1 MSKKRY
7 WRSLEELE
15 NTPEFQ
21 AALAR
26 EFPDDDGD
34 GEKTQDGTSR
44 RHFLGLMGASIAL
57 SGVTG
62 CVRRPV
68 QHLRPYSKA
77 PEDLVPGIAQH
88 YATGTHLA
96 GRAVGLVVEAHEG
109 RPTKIEGN
117 PEHPQTFGGT
127 TGVHQ
132 ALVLNLFD
140 PARLKLPMKG
150 DKASRWA
157 DALAGLKAQFDA
169 LKANGGNG
177 LVVLSESLPSPT
189 ARNLRERFQAAY
201 PGAKWFTYES
211 VHDDN
216 QRAGTIAAFGSP
228 HVAVHRLNEA
238 RVVVSLDCDF
248 LGAEGDVVLNS
259 NLWARNRR
267 LRSVE
272 DKMSRLYAVEGVFSV
287 TGTNAD
293 HRLRVKSS
301 EVESVVLA
309 LAAELAK
316 DGQIVLPEDLKAQ
329 AKPTGKPALDK
340 FVAALAKDLAAQRN
354 GPGSLLLA
362 GRRQSAV
369 VHATVAALNHVLG
382 NNGRSVHYFPDHRRF
397 EAEGG
402 DMANIK
408 AVTDLLNGGA
418 VDTLL
423 VLGVNPVYTA
433 PGDLAFGDAFK
444 KAKTKI
450 ALAEY
455 ADETARL
462 ADWALP
468 KAHFL
473 ETWGDVVGTDG
484 TVTIQQP
491 TIQPIWGGKSE
502 IELLA
507 LALGEAQ
514 TDGRELVREYW
525 KKREGAVGFYKKWRT
540 WLADGFSKQPFFGV
554 TPSFKAPA
562 GLGALQPSAP
572 VAGLEVAFVESLFLF
587 DGRFAN
593 NPWLLEMPDPISKVT
608 WDNPVAIGFA
618 TAEKLGLSD
627 GDKVSLEANGKK
639 LDAAVVVVAG
649 LADDQLVAQLG
660 WGRDFGSFLPYHEN
674 GVVGFNVNPVRSTG
688 APDRAAAKLTA
699 TGGQYVL
706 ARTQVYSKQDPGF
719 GYPARALVR
728 EADYDDFQ
736 KNPKFAK
743 SGILE
748 HGKPRPK
755 AMVVHPP
762 EKAIY
767 EELKYDSQYQWGM
780 AIDLNACTGCGTC
793 MVACS
798 AENNIS
804 PVGKDQTRRGREMHW
819 IRMDRYFVSDEGKA
833 ADDVQVVHQPLG
845 CQHCENAPCENV
857 CPVAA
862 TSHSPEG
869 LNEMAY
875 NRCIGTRYCANNCPF
890 KVRRFNFYNYAKDYP
905 ETLHMGRNPNVT
917 VRFRGVIEKCTYCV
931 QRINAGRIASKKAN
945 SPEAAKAAIDAITP
959 ACAQACPTDAIVF
972 GNISDKDSAVSKARA
987 LDREYRLLTELNVKP
1002 RTSYL
1007 AKVRNPNPEL
1017 GS

>member
-7 WRSLEELE
+7 WRNLEELE

-26 EFPDDDGD
+26 EFPED
-34 GEKTQDGTSR
+34 ETAKSPDGTSR
-44 RHFLGLMGASIAL
+44 RHFIGLMGASIAL

-68 QHLRPYSKA
+68 QHIRPYAKA

-88 YATGTHLA
+88 YATATHIA

-117 PEHPQTFGGT
+117 PDHPQTFGGT
-127 TGVHQ
+127 TGMHQ
-132 ALVLNLFD
+132 AMVLNLFD
-140 PARLKLPMKG
+140 PARLKQPMQGGKG
-150 DKASRWA
+150 TDWA
-157 DALAGLKAQFDA
+157 AATAALKAQFDT

-177 LVVLSESLPSPT
+177 FAVLSEALPSPT
-189 ARNLRERFQAAY
+189 ARDLRERFAAAY
-201 PGAKWFTYES
+201 PNAKFFTFES

-216 QRAGTIAAFGSP
+216 QRAGLSAAFGTP
-228 HVAVHRLNEA
+228 HVAVHRANEA
-238 RVVVSLDCDF
+238 RVVVSFDSDF

-267 LRSVE
+267 LRTVE
-272 DKMSRLYAVEGVFSV
+272 DKMSRLYAVEGVFSI

-301 EVESVVLA
+301 EVEGVVLA
-309 LAAELAK
+309 LAAEFAK
-316 DGQIVLPEDLKAQ
+316 DPQLAFPETLKPHLKA
-329 AKPTGKPALDK
+329 TGKAATDK
-340 FVAALAKDLAAQRN
+340 FVEVLARDLLAQRN
-354 GPGSLLLA
+354 GPGSLLIA
-362 GRRQSAV
+362 GRRQPALVHAV
-369 VHATVAALNHVLG
+369 VAVLNHLLG

-397 EAEGG
+397 DADAG
-402 DMANIK
+402 DLAGIK
-408 AVTDLLNGGA
+408 GLTDLLNAGS

-423 VLGVNPVYTA
+423 VLGANPVYSA
-433 PGDLAFGDAFK
+433 PGDLAFAEAFK

-455 ADETARL
+455 LDETAKL

-473 ETWGDVVGTDG
+473 ESWGDVLGTDG
-484 TVTIQQP
+484 TLSIQQP
-491 TIQPIWGGKSE
+491 TIQPLWAGKSE
-502 IELLA
+502 IEVLA
-507 LALGEAQ
+507 LAVGSAE
-514 TDGRELVREYW
+514 TEGRDIVRAFW

-540 WLADGFSKQPFFGV
+540 WLADGFSKTPFFGV
-554 TPSFKAPA
+554 TPSYKAPE
-562 GLGALQPSAP
+562 GIGTLTPSAA
-572 VAGLEVAFVESLFLF
+572 VGGLEVAFVESPFVF
-587 DGRFAN
+587 DGRFSN
-593 NPWLLEMPDPISKVT
+593 NAWLLEMPDPVTKVT
-608 WDNPVAIGFA
+608 WDNPIAIGAA
-618 TAEKLGLSD
+618 TAAKLGLKD
-627 GDKVSLEANGKK
+627 ADKVSLEANGKK
-639 LDAAVVVVAG
+639 IEAAVVVVAG
-649 LADDQLVAQLG
+649 IADDQAVAYLG
-660 WGRDFGSFLPYHEN
+660 WGRDFGSFLPYHET
-674 GVVGFNVNPVRSTG
+674 GVVGFNVNPVRST
-688 APDRAAAKLTA
+688 AAADIAGAKLSA
-699 TGGQYVL
+699 TGGTYTL
-706 ARTQVYSKQDPGF
+706 ARTQIFDSQAPGF
-719 GYPARALVR
+719 GFAARQLVR
-728 EADYDDFQ
+728 EAEYADFQ

-743 SGILE
+743 AGILE

-755 AMVVHPP
+755 AAVVHPP
-762 EKAIY
+762 EKGIY
-767 EELKYDSQYQWGM
+767 EELKYDGQYQWGM

-819 IRMDRYFVSDEGKA
+819 IRMDRYFVSDEGKP
-833 ADDVQVVHQPLG
+833 ADEVQVVHQPVA

-862 TSHSPEG
+862 TTHSPEG

-890 KVRRFNFYNYAKDYP
+890 KVRRFNFYNFAKDYP

-931 QRINAGRIASKKAN
+931 QRINAGRIASKKAAT
-945 SPEAAKAAIDAITP
+945 PEAATAAINAITP

-972 GNISDKDSAVSKARA
+972 GNIADKESAVSRARA